1 MDGRMSDDDDIL
13 TVAKERFR
21 TARDFED
28 EDHNRWEDDVRFAR
42 MGEQWPED
50 IRKDRENQGR
60 PCLTINKLPT
70 YVRQVVNDSRQNKP
84 SIKVAPVDDHAD
96 PDTADVLNGLIRNIE
111 VISNAD
117 AAYDTAVDNAVS
129 GGFGYIRVN
138 IDYAHDDTFDKDILI
153 ERVLNPLSVH
163 PDPEAQSVDGS
174 DWRYCF
180 VTESMPKEE
189 FEKKYPDADPVS
201 FEGLDGEDREYWFT
215 DDHVTV
221 AQYWAREEVVET
233 VALMSDGQVVRRAD
247 LDETIEVYGI
257 GSATRE
263 DVFAMDGVVVVKERE
278 VRSYRVRMHEM
289 NGQQVLNKT
298 HEWAGRYI
306 PIVPVYGEEVVV
318 EGRRRFLSLI
328 HFAKDPQRMFNYW
341 RSASTEL
348 VALAPKAPWVGPAG
362 SFNSDAERWASAN
375 TDSHAYLEY
384 DPVTSDEGVPMP
396 PPQRQPFAGVPAG
409 ALQEAMNA
417 SDDIKTVTGL
427 YDASMGARSN
437 EASGKAIIARQREGD
452 VSTFHF
458 IDNLSRAIRQLG
470 RIVVDLIPKVYS
482 EARVVRVLGEDGKP
496 DKVPVNQPVD
506 TPAGPRIYDLATG
519 KYDVTVKAGPSF
531 TTQREESATQMMN
544 LIQAF
549 PQAAPVLGDI
559 LAKNLDW
566 PEADEIER
574 RLKALLPPQVQASPE
589 AEMLKAELQKLAARL
604 GEMEQDKALDVEKL
618 RLEAREVDIKAFE
631 AQTDRMKVQADA
643 VRTPVSPVPGPFPG

>member
-1 MDGRMSDDDDIL
+1 MDGRMSDDDNIL

-28 EDHNRWEDDVRFAR
+28 EDHDRWEDDVRFAR

-96 PDTADVLNGLIRNIE
+96 PDTANVLNGLIRNIE

-180 VTESMPKEE
+180 ITESMPKEE

-201 FEGLDGEDREYWFT
+201 FEGVDGEDREYWFT
-215 DDHVTV
+215 DDRVTV
-221 AQYWAREEVVET
+221 AEYWEREEVVET
-233 VALMSDGQVVRRAD
+233 VALMSDGQVVRRVD
-247 LDETIEVYGI
+247 LDETIEVAGI

-263 DVFAMDGVVVVKERE
+263 DVFAMDGVIIVKERE

-289 NGQQVLNKT
+289 NGQQVLKT

-384 DPVTSDEGVPMP
+384 DPITSDEGVPMP

-458 IDNLSRAIRQLG
+458 IDNLSRAIRHLG

-496 DKVPVNQPVD
+496 GKVPVNQPVD
-506 TPAGPRIYDLATG
+506 TPSGPRIYDLATG

-618 RLEAREVDIKAFE
+618 RLEAKEVDIKAFE

-643 VRTPVSPVPGPFPG
+643 VRMPVSPVPGPFPG

>member
-13 TVAKERFR
+13 TAAKERFR

-28 EDHNRWEDDVRFAR
+28 EDHDRWEDDVRFAR

-96 PDTADVLNGLIRNIE
+96 PDTANVLNGLIRNIE

-180 VTESMPKEE
+180 ITESMPKEE

-201 FEGLDGEDREYWFT
+201 FEGVDGEDREYWFT
-215 DDHVTV
+215 DDRVTV
-221 AQYWAREEVVET
+221 AEYWEREEVVET

-247 LDETIEVYGI
+247 MDETIEVDGI

-263 DVFAMDGVVVVKERE
+263 DVFAMGGVVVVKERE

-289 NGQQVLNKT
+289 NGQQVLKT

-306 PIVPVYGEEVVV
+306 PIVPVYGEEVVID
-318 EGRRRFLSLI
+318 GRRRFLSLI

-341 RSASTEL
+341 RSLSTEL

-384 DPVTSDEGVPMP
+384 DPVVSDEGVPMP

-458 IDNLSRAIRQLG
+458 IDNLSRAIRHLG

-506 TPAGPRIYDLATG
+506 TPSGPRIYDLATG

-574 RLKALLPPQVQASPE
+574 RLKALLPPQVHASPE
-589 AEMLKAELQKLAARL
+589 ADMLKAELQKLAARL

-618 RLEAREVDIKAFE
+618 RLEAKEVEIKAFE

-643 VRTPVSPVPGPFPG
+643 VRVPVSPVPGPFPG